1 MTLALAEVVMPVI
14 AVIGAQWGDE
24 GKGKV
29 VDLLAEEVKIVAR
42 FSGGDNAGHTVVN
55 RYGEFKLHL
64 IPSGIFSPKATCII
78 GNGVMINPAVL
89 LDEVEQLNQ
98 RGVDTS
104 RLFISDRAHLVMPY
118 HLLLDGLEEELR
130 GGKAIGTT
138 RKGIGP
144 AFADKTA
151 RLGIR
156 TGDLLDKELLRE
168 RLHFILNYKN
178 TILTKVYGVSPLSED
193 EVYNQYCQ
201 HGERLAPYIRETTL
215 MVAEAL
221 KRGDPVLL
229 EGAQGALLD
238 PDFGTY
244 PYATS
249 SSPLAG
255 GSCLGVG
262 LGPTQINQVLGVFKA
277 YCTRVGGG
285 PMPTELTGETGNL
298 IREQAHEYGTTTGR
312 PRRCG
317 WFDAVAARFST
328 RINGFTQAAITR
340 LDVLD
345 IMPSLKI
352 CVGYK
357 LDEHTVDNFPANTV
371 ALGRC
376 QPIYEELPGWQ
387 SPTSDIRRYDE
398 LPPQAR
404 QYLARLEEFISC
416 PINLISVGNR
426 REQTILKKPV
436 FTVTF

>member
-1 MTLALAEVVMPVI
+1 MPAI

-24 GKGKV
+24 GKGKI
-29 VDLLAEEVKIVAR
+29 VDLLAEEARLVVR

-64 IPSGIFSPKATCII
+64 IPAGIFSPQATCII
-78 GNGVMINPAVL
+78 GNGVVINPGAL
-89 LDEVEQLNQ
+89 MEEINQLNQ
-98 RGVDTS
+98 CGVDTS

-138 RKGIGP
+138 GKGIGP
-144 AFADKTA
+144 AFADKAA

-156 TGDLLDKELLRE
+156 TSDLLDKEVLRE

-193 EVYNQYCQ
+193 KVYRQYCQ
-201 HGERLAPYIRETTL
+201 HGERLAPYIRETTIML
-215 MVAEAL
+215 EEAL
-221 KRGDPVLL
+221 KRGELVLL
-229 EGAQGALLD
+229 EGAQGTFLD

-244 PYATS
+244 PYTTS

-255 GSCLGVG
+255 GSCLGAG
-262 LGPTQINQVLGVFKA
+262 LGPTKINQTLGVFKA

-285 PMPTELTGETGNL
+285 PMPTELKDEIGDL
-298 IREQAHEYGTTTGR
+298 IREQAHEYGATTGR

-317 WFDAVAARFST
+317 WFDAIAARFST
-328 RINGFTQAAITR
+328 RVNGFTQAVITR

-345 IMPSLKI
+345 ILPRLKI

-357 LDEHTVDNFPANTV
+357 LDEQTIDYFPASAA
-371 ALGRC
+371 ALERC

-387 SPTSDIRRYDE
+387 VPISNIRQYDQ
-398 LPPQAR
+398 LPLQAR
-404 QYLARLEEFISC
+404 QYIARLEELISC
-416 PINLISVGNR
+416 PVSLISVGMR
-426 REQTILKKPV
+426 REEAIRKMPIL
-436 FTVTF
+436 